1 MMYLKDMGI
10 EDYIRSEVEPDTLC
24 KLKIKGEWKDY
35 KMVTDEYDW
44 LEVVIP
50 LESGVYHI
58 SVLDIMIML
67 GRM

>member
-1 MMYLKDMGI
+1 MIRRSEIGI
-10 EDYIRSEVEPDTLC
+10 EDYIRSEEYPDTLC

-35 KMVTDEYDW
+35 KMVSDEYDW

-58 SVLDIMIML
+58 SVLDIMILL